1 MLHRH
6 TSRIGPY
13 SAQFKLTVGC
23 EVIGKARPNPTFPLP
38 WRGRFYSQ
46 GHIVR
51 RKKCREKRMSGVV
64 PMLGSAEADF
74 PTNRMR
80 KENGD
85 WRGEAAANVTNAR
98 VGAVG
103 KEPPE
108 PQCLASC
115 FGRLPL
121 WESLG
126 FLVNSD
132 EQPTSKVSQLDDWIL
147 CTLPTVHGPSQKS
160 KHTTRGLGLLLL

>member
-1 MLHRH
+1 
-6 TSRIGPY
+6 
-13 SAQFKLTVGC
+13 
-23 EVIGKARPNPTFPLP
+23 
-38 WRGRFYSQ
+38 
-46 GHIVR
+46 
-51 RKKCREKRMSGVV
+51 MSGVV

-103 KEPPE
+103 EELPE
-108 PQCLASC
+108 PQCLASR

-121 WESLG
+121 
-126 FLVNSD
+126 
-132 EQPTSKVSQLDDWIL
+132 
-147 CTLPTVHGPSQKS
+147 
-160 KHTTRGLGLLLL
+160 

>member
-1 MLHRH
+1 VNWRKREIEGKGNRKRRRKKRRTKASAGGENEPFHTMLHRH

-38 WRGRFYSQ
+38 WRGRFHSQ

-85 WRGEAAANVTNAR
+85 WRGEAAANVTNASSR
-98 VGAVG
+98 
-103 KEPPE
+103 E
-108 PQCLASC
+108 
-115 FGRLPL
+115 
-121 WESLG
+121 W
-126 FLVNSD
+126 
-132 EQPTSKVSQLDDWIL
+132 
-147 CTLPTVHGPSQKS
+147 
-160 KHTTRGLGLLLL
+160 GLLGKSHQNPNAWRPVSEDCPFGKA